1 MDAQRKRRTSLAIQ
15 IEEQSG
21 NITDEI
27 RNEIK
32 ETFQLFDIDHDGK
45 ISTDEIANVLDN
57 LGMSTNKKIV
67 DDVIKRLDADDNGTV
82 DYEEFE
88 DFITKSGFLQSL
100 PDETDQEMLAA
111 FQILDADQ
119 DGYITKEELT
129 EFTSRVGDKKTE
141 AEIQAIIRESDT
153 NNDGRIS
160 YQEFVKHMAPNL

>member
-1 MDAQRKRRTSLAIQ
+1 
-15 IEEQSG
+15 
-21 NITDEI
+21 
-27 RNEIK
+27 
-32 ETFQLFDIDHDGK
+32 
-45 ISTDEIANVLDN
+45 
-57 LGMSTNKKIV
+57 MSTNKKMI
-67 DDVIKRLDADDNGTV
+67 DYVIKRLDADDNGTV